1 MHILEGEGFSII
13 NGQRFN
19 WHKSSTLQIPF
30 WAEHQHF
37 NTGNVPVLI
46 LHGMCF
52 DLEAF
57 LRVARIEQ
65 IETCGPNDPSRIA
78 AMPEESSQYY
88 PDGSRAIIHLEQAPT
103 NKEKLPDGES
113 YNPQGAIAATKN
125 QHDFSNYLVV
135 PKNGFRAV
143 SVAITN
149 RWIEPAFHESGRH
162 KHLEAVVYAIEGQG
176 FTDMQG
182 KRIPWQAG
190 DVLYVPPAMWEHQHI
205 NENPSSI
212 TQIRIGF
219 NIRQWVTSIW
229 PQGFTSTRIYD
240 DEGNPIEAGR
250 IVRKRERTY

>member
-1 MHILEGEGFSII
+1 
-13 NGQRFN
+13 
-19 WHKSSTLQIPF
+19 
-30 WAEHQHF
+30 
-37 NTGNVPVLI
+37 
-46 LHGMCF
+46 
-52 DLEAF
+52 
-57 LRVARIEQ
+57 
-65 IETCGPNDPSRIA
+65 
-78 AMPEESSQYY
+78 MPEETFTYY
-88 PDGSRAIIHLEQAPT
+88 PDGSCGRLSILSRAPRQRKIRTDEEYDP
-103 NKEKLPDGES
+103 E
-113 YNPQGAIAATKN
+113 GASRDKK
-125 QHDFSNYLVV
+125 QHNFSNYLVV
-135 PKNGFRAV
+135 PKMASGAV

-149 RWIEPAFHESGRH
+149 RWIEPGFHESGRH

-182 KRIPWQAG
+182 KRIPWEAG

-250 IVRKRERTY
+250 IVRKRERSY